1 MDPEDARHT
10 RPFDPGLQPERT
22 ALAWRR
28 TGLALTVGS
37 LVAFR
42 ILPPVL
48 GTWAFAPAG
57 VGLALSVSVL
67 VIAHRRHVTV
77 HRLLTSAETDRVL
90 LPGGGLLAFVAA
102 MCSGAGTLAAVAI
115 LDRHMAG

>member
-1 MDPEDARHT
+1 MDAEDARHT
-10 RPFDPGLQPERT
+10 RPFDTGLQPERT

-48 GTWAFAPAG
+48 GTWTFAAAG
-57 VGLALSVSVL
+57 VGFALSVSVL

-90 LPGGGLLAFVAA
+90 LPGGGLLALVTAL
-102 MCSGAGTLAAVAI
+102 CSGAGILVAVATI
-115 LDRHMAG
+115 ARDMRG